1 VKESNKMPGCA
12 LKDEECEYC
21 CGDNKD
27 FRKAYLVIQVENR
40 VIRSAGTWS
49 EVFVAEL
56 SLKALEVLASILPY
70 LASADGAIRQRG
82 IEAIEDDCASDPL
95 NKDCMFM
102 LATFFSG
109 LDSDRNNWF
118 LGLTHAPRAVTQ
130 NGEPWLKCP
139 YDNRGML
146 RLRLTLDASR

>member
-1 VKESNKMPGCA
+1 MPGCA
-12 LKDEECEYC
+12 LKERECEFC

-27 FRKAYLVIQVENR
+27 FRKAYLVIQVENG

-56 SLKALEVLASILPY
+56 SLEALEVLASILPN

-82 IEAIEDDCASDPL
+82 IDAIEDDCTSDSSK
-95 NKDCMFM
+95 KDCTFM

-109 LDSDRNNWF
+109 LDPDRHHWF

-130 NGEPWLKCP
+130 NGEPWLECP
-139 YDNRGML
+139 YENRGML
-146 RLRLTLDASR
+146 RLRLTLNAFQ